1 MKKFEEYYLGLDMG
15 TGSVGWAV
23 TDPSYNVIKRHGKAL
38 WGIRLFES
46 ANTAEERRAFRI
58 SRRRTER
65 RKERLALLQEIFAEE
80 ICKRDAGFYQ
90 RMKESKY
97 WHEDKLDINGNMPEL
112 PYALFADDGFTDKD
126 YYKKYPTIYHLRYAL
141 VNNSEDKPDIRL
153 VYLALHHIIKYRGHF
168 LFEGKKLSEVENFST
183 AMDTLKQQA
192 LEQDIDL
199 SLLDDP
205 DILNQLES
213 IICDVNCSKSDKKT
227 QIGKLIAGTDKQ
239 KKAIAALITG
249 CTVKLNDIFPNLE
262 LDKDDNAKVC
272 FSDNNYEEKEAEIEA
287 LLADRFL
294 LITAAKC
301 VYDWTVLHDILS
313 NSHYLSEAKVKTYQ
327 KHCEDLRKVKK
338 LLRADKEIYEAV
350 FGVPANKEAN
360 YSAYIGMVK
369 KNGKKQP
376 IEKNCTTDDFYK
388 FLKGKLDK
396 LQVDEAGQAL
406 IDQLKSEME
415 MGTLFPKQRIR
426 DNGVIPYQL
435 HENELNA
442 ILENASKFYPFLLQA
457 DPDGHTPI
465 EKIQKI
471 FRFRIPYYVGPLN
484 TTHKD
489 KGGHSWSVRK
499 KQGKI
504 YPWNF
509 TEMIDEEESATKF
522 IERMTNKCSYLI
534 GEDVLPK
541 ESLLYAKFNVLN
553 ELNNLRIDGELVSVE
568 IKQLIYNQ
576 VFQKYQHVTGK
587 KLKDFL
593 LHNGIISK
601 GQELS
606 GFDQN
611 FKSSLKAYH
620 DFKQI
625 VGAGVLTQNQQEDIV
640 RDITLFG
647 DSQSMLRKR
656 LRRKYPALSDKQVQQ
671 LASRKYTGWGR
682 LSRTFLEE
690 IESVNKETGEIMNII
705 TALWETN
712 DNLMQLLSGKYD
724 YITRIEERNASRN
737 FEGEVTY
744 QNVEELY
751 VSPAVKRPIW
761 QTIRIVKEVAHIMGG
776 SPKRIFVEMAKE
788 PGEKGVRKVSRRN
801 SLLDLYKQC
810 KKEAPELYDRLAN
823 KESDNALRSDKLYLY
838 YSQMGKCMYSNEP
851 IDLDDLFTN
860 RYDIDHIYPQSK
872 VMDDSL
878 DNRVLVKRELNSR
891 KSDNFPVPK
900 EYVDAAKPLWD
911 TLLSKKLISKEKY
924 KRLTRRDRFEDEEL
938 AGFIA
943 RQLVETRQSTKA
955 VTKLLAT
962 AYPESEIVYSKAKA
976 VSEFRH
982 KFDALK
988 VRDVNDYHHAK
999 DAYLNI
1005 VVGNT
1010 YYVKFTKDAAW
1021 FIRNNPGRSYN
1032 LKKMFEN
1039 ETVKRG
1045 NETAWIPGDNGT
1057 VCVVK
1062 KWLNKNNILFTRQSF
1077 EEKGKLFEQTI
1088 VKKGKGQIP
1097 LKNGADK
1104 RLQNKEKYGAYNKA
1118 SGAYYMLV
1126 ESDDKKGGR
1135 KRSIEVVPVY
1145 LTQTFKKHPEL
1156 LNEYCE
1162 NELKLINADI
1172 RINAIKKNTLFQI
1185 NKLRMHLSSRTGDDY
1200 IFTNATQLILAED
1213 VMQLVKCITKYCDEK
1228 RVNKNCT
1235 LSSKN
1240 RIKEDQL
1247 ILLYDLLLQKL
1258 DSTIYQGHFNA
1269 LTKALKNKREKFIDL
1284 ATEEKYYVINEI
1296 LHPLQCNSK
1305 NANLTLLEE
1314 GKTVGRLRLK
1324 KTIKPSDSICIINQ
1338 SITGFYEQVIDLQ
1351 TI

>member
-46 ANTAEERRAFRI
+46 ANTAEERRAFRT

-65 RKERLALLQEIFAEE
+65 RKERLTLLQEIFAEE

-112 PYALFADDGFTDKD
+112 PYALFADNGFTDKD

-141 VNNSEDKPDIRL
+141 MNSFEDKPDIRL

-183 AMDTLKQQA
+183 AMDALKQQTQ
-192 LEQDIDL
+192 EQDIDL
-199 SLLDDP
+199 SILDNP
-205 DILNQLES
+205 DVLNQLES
-213 IICDVNCSKSDKKT
+213 IICDGNCSKSDKKT

-249 CTVKLNDIFPNLE
+249 CTVKLNDIFPDLE

-301 VYDWTVLHDILS
+301 IYDWTVLHDILS

-360 YSAYIGMVK
+360 YSAYIGTVK

-376 IEKNCTTDDFYK
+376 IEKTCTTDDFYK
-388 FLKGKLDK
+388 FLKGKLDQ

-406 IDQLKSEME
+406 IDQLKTEME

-499 KQGKI
+499 KEGKI

-576 VFQKYQHVTGK
+576 VFQKYQRVTGK

-647 DSQSMLRKR
+647 DSQPMLRKR

-690 IESVNKETGEIMNII
+690 IESVNKETGEIVNII

-724 YITRIEERNASRN
+724 YITRIEEWNAGRNL
-737 FEGEVTY
+737 EGEVTY

-878 DNRVLVKRELNSR
+878 DNRVLVKRELNSK
-891 KSDNFPVPK
+891 KSDSFPVPK

-924 KRLTRRDRFEDEEL
+924 KRLTRRDPFGEDEL

-982 KFDALK
+982 KFDAVK

-1032 LKKMFEN
+1032 LRKMFEN

-1077 EEKGKLFEQTI
+1077 EVKGGLFKQNI
-1088 VKKGKGQIP
+1088 MKKGKGQVP
-1097 LKNGADK
+1097 LKNGVDK
-1104 RLQNKEKYGAYNKA
+1104 RLQDKEKYGAYNKA
-1118 SGAYYMLV
+1118 TGAYYMLV
-1126 ESDDKKGGR
+1126 ESDGKKGGR
-1135 KRSIEVVPVY
+1135 KRTLEVVPAY
-1145 LTQTFKKHPEL
+1145 LTPTFKNHPEL

-1162 NELKLINADI
+1162 KELKLINADI
-1172 RINAIKKNTLFQI
+1172 RIATIKKNTLFQI
-1185 NKLRMHLSSRTGDDY
+1185 NKLRVHLSSRTGDDY
-1200 IFTNATQLILAED
+1200 IFTNATPLILAED
-1213 VMQLVKCITKYCDEK
+1213 TMQLVKRITKYCDEK
-1228 RVNKNCT
+1228 RINKSCT

-1240 RIKEDQL
+1240 KIKEDQL
-1247 ILLYDLLLQKL
+1247 LLLYDLLIQKL

-1269 LTKALKNKREKFIDL
+1269 LTKALKNKREKFISL
-1284 ATEEKYYVINEI
+1284 ATEEKYFVINEI

-1305 NANLTLLEE
+1305 NANLTFLEE
-1314 GKTVGRLRLK
+1314 GKTVGRLK
-1324 KTIKPSDSICIINQ
+1324 ITKTIKPSDSICIINQ

>member
-23 TDPSYNVIKRHGKAL
+23 TNPSYNVIKRHGKAL

-183 AMDTLKQQA
+183 AMDALKQQA

-205 DILNQLES
+205 DVLNQLES

-249 CTVKLNDIFPNLE
+249 CTVKLNDIFPDLE

-376 IEKNCTTDDFYK
+376 IEKTCTTDDFYK

-499 KQGKI
+499 KEGKI

-640 RDITLFG
+640 RNITLFG
-647 DSQSMLRKR
+647 DSQPMLRKR

-724 YITRIEERNASRN
+724 YITQIEEWNAGRNL
-737 FEGEVTY
+737 EGEVTY

-801 SLLDLYKQC
+801 SLLDLYKQR

-838 YSQMGKCMYSNEP
+838 YSQMGKCMYSNEA
-851 IDLDDLFTN
+851 IDLNDLFTN

-924 KRLTRRDRFEDEEL
+924 KRLTRRDSFGEEEL

>member
-499 KQGKI
+499 KEGKI

>member
-213 IICDVNCSKSDKKT
+213 VICDVNCSKSDKKT

-376 IEKNCTTDDFYK
+376 IEKTCTTDDFYK

-499 KQGKI
+499 KEGKI

-647 DSQSMLRKR
+647 DSQPMLRKR

-671 LASRKYTGWGR
+671 LTSRKYTGWGR

-724 YITRIEERNASRN
+724 YITRIEERNAGRN

-878 DNRVLVKRELNSR
+878 DNRILVKRELNSR

-924 KRLTRRDRFEDEEL
+924 KRLTRRDSFGEEEL

-1045 NETAWIPGDNGT
+1045 NETAWIPGNNGT
-1057 VCVVK
+1057 VHVVK

-1077 EEKGKLFEQTI
+1077 EEKGGLFDQNI
-1088 VKKGKGQIP
+1088 MKKGKGQVP
-1097 LKNGADK
+1097 LKNGSDK
-1104 RLQNKEKYGAYNKA
+1104 RLQDKEKYGAYNKA
-1118 SGAYYMLV
+1118 SGAYFMLV
-1126 ESDDKKGGR
+1126 ESDGKKGTR
-1135 KRSIEVVPVY
+1135 KRTLEFVPVY
-1145 LTQTFKKHPEL
+1145 MVKQMTESDEFRKRYCEETLGLINPDIRIPQIKINTLFDVDGFKMHLSGRSEKRLLFKGANQLVLSPEMQIIVKKIGKYCADRKENKNAVLSEKSELTSDNLEQLFDEL
-1156 LNEYCE
+1156 LNKLKNSIYAKRLSKQAEYLEMGKSKFLELTNE
-1162 NELKLINADI
+1162 NKCILLSE
-1172 RINAIKKNTLFQI
+1172 TMHLFQCTSQSAD
-1185 NKLRMHLSSRTGDDY
+1185 LSLLNGPKH
-1200 IFTNATQLILAED
+1200 AGILLMNND
-1213 VMQLVKCITKYCDEK
+1213 ITKLEK
-1228 RVNKNCT
+1228 
-1235 LSSKN
+1235 
-1240 RIKEDQL
+1240 
-1247 ILLYDLLLQKL
+1247 
-1258 DSTIYQGHFNA
+1258 
-1269 LTKALKNKREKFIDL
+1269 
-1284 ATEEKYYVINEI
+1284 IN
-1296 LHPLQCNSK
+1296 
-1305 NANLTLLEE
+1305 
-1314 GKTVGRLRLK
+1314 VY
-1324 KTIKPSDSICIINQ
+1324 NQ

>member
-23 TDPSYNVIKRHGKAL
+23 TNPSYNVIKRHGKAL

-183 AMDTLKQQA
+183 AMDALKQQA

-205 DILNQLES
+205 DVLNQLES

-249 CTVKLNDIFPNLE
+249 CTVKLNDIFPDLE

-376 IEKNCTTDDFYK
+376 IEKTCTTDDFYK

-396 LQVDEAGQAL
+396 LQVDEAGQML
-406 IDQLKSEME
+406 IDQLKTEME

-442 ILENASKFYPFLLQA
+442 ILKNASKFYPFLLQA
-457 DPDGHTPI
+457 DTDSHTPI

-489 KGGHSWSVRK
+489 EGGHSWSVRK
-499 KQGKI
+499 KEGKI

-509 TEMIDEEESATKF
+509 TEIIDEEESATKF

-647 DSQSMLRKR
+647 DSQPMLRKR